1 MNTPT
6 SYNTPVATPYER
18 GRGTDFEIEQE
29 PLFE

>member
-29 PLFE
+29 PLVE